1 MLDFSHGSLQT
12 SAGHTGSL
20 VAESAAAERKVL
32 PSMQS
37 VSSHRIGPFRSNLPR
52 TDRQGSLQAG
62 FTLIE
67 LLVVIAI
74 IAVLVA
80 LILPAVQ
87 QARDAARRTQSRN
100 HLKQLGLAVANF
112 EDIHRHLPTS
122 GGYDYSP
129 GMPANSAPYQSRT
142 PRGIEPTPA
151 VLTFIPGYGQFRPR
165 WGDPADEPRYQL
177 GSTFYSLLPFLEQVA
192 LFEDPLLCYRTA
204 LSIFQM
210 PSRRSGLA
218 PIPAVD
224 PVYPGWNYS
233 DGAQGPCART
243 DYAANELVFRTTY
256 SGWGQVLRFRDIT
269 DGTSNTVFFG
279 EKAMAQNAWRAGVMY
294 WDEPWVLGGNGGVGR
309 CGYELYN
316 DLELN
321 RFPER
326 VNGAGWNDGRYSCG
340 GGNWGTPSPG
350 GPQFALG
357 DGSVRVLSFQIDK
370 AVMHNLIRPGD
381 GNVVSVE

>member
-1 MLDFSHGSLQT
+1 MRSSPSFRCCP
-12 SAGHTGSL
+12 AGHQRRAGSWQ
-20 VAESAAAERKVL
+20 R
-32 PSMQS
+32 
-37 VSSHRIGPFRSNLPR
+37 
-52 TDRQGSLQAG
+52 G

-80 LILPAVQ
+80 ILLPAVQ

-100 HLKQLGLAVANF
+100 HLKQLGLAAANF
-112 EDIHRHLPTS
+112 EDVHRHLPTS

-129 GMPANSAPYQSRT
+129 GLPPNSAPYESRT
-142 PRGIEPTPA
+142 PRGIEPNPA

-165 WGDPADEPRYQL
+165 WGDPADLPRFQL
-177 GSTFYSLLPFLEQVA
+177 GSTFYSLLPFLEQAA

-204 LSIFQM
+204 LPIFQM

-218 PIPAVD
+218 AIPSVD

-233 DGAQGPCART
+233 DAGQGPCART

-256 SGWGQVLRFRDIT
+256 SGWGEVSRFRDIT
-269 DGTSNTVFFG
+269 DGTSNTIFFG
-279 EKAMAQNAWRAGVMY
+279 EKAMAQNAWRAGVLY

-309 CGYELYN
+309 CGYELYS

-350 GPQFALG
+350 GPQFAFG
-357 DGSVRVLSFQIDK
+357 DGSVRSLSFQLDK
-370 AVMHNLIRPGD
+370 NVMHNLIRPGD
-381 GNVVSVE
+381 GNVVAVE